1 MPTET
6 KLPAR
11 VTQAP
16 TTAIAFLDE
25 LSKSVAKVTEI
36 PELKKRMA
44 LIDAVRAYANHYGE
58 EAEPVK
64 RQAAAAWVLHMI
76 RLGELLAEL
85 NIRPGRRLDI
95 TNVVADDNSPLLR
108 EMGVSRDLA
117 SAAGT
122 MKKAKKWAVGVAKA
136 IGTGARK
143 RFAKTEIVLEARRM
157 VASEEAEG
165 PKARPKPGAAPL
177 PGGDG
182 PLFLGDFTEIGHRV
196 ADNSVALVLTDPPY
210 DRDSLHLYGA
220 AADFAARVL
229 LPGGSLIAYA
239 PNYALPEAFEN
250 MTGTLRYW
258 WTLALLYERPASL
271 MVEFGIQVCYKP
283 LLWFVKGGRH
293 DKQRIVK
300 DVISGIAG
308 ARQKTE
314 HEWQQSVDAA
324 TALITLLTDKK
335 DLVCDPMAGA
345 ATTLVAALASGR
357 RAVGF
362 EIKPETH
369 RLALRRMAER

>member
-1 MPTET
+1 MSET

-25 LSKSVAKVTEI
+25 LSKSVAKVTEV
-36 PELKKRMA
+36 PELKKRLA
-44 LIDAVRAYANHYGE
+44 LIDAVRAYANHYGK

-64 RQAAAAWVLHMI
+64 RAAAAAWVLHMV
-76 RLGELLAEL
+76 RLHELLKGL
-85 NIRPGRRLDI
+85 NVHSGRPTKSWETLVPDEGLRTI
-95 TNVVADDNSPLLR
+95 LR
-108 EMGVSRDLA
+108 EEGISYDLA
-117 SAAGT
+117 SAAAALGN
-122 MKKAKKWAVGVAKA
+122 AKKWAEGVAKA
-136 IGTGARK
+136 IATGTRK
-143 RFAKTEIVLEARRM
+143 RFAKNEVVLEGRRM
-157 VASEEAEG
+157 VASERAEA
-165 PKARPKPGAAPL
+165 PKAKQGAEPL

-182 PLFLGDFTEIGHRV
+182 PLFLGDFTEIGQRV

-210 DRDSLHLYGA
+210 DRNSLHLYGA

-239 PNYALPEAFEN
+239 PNYALPEVFES
-250 MTGTLRYW
+250 MTGLLRYW

-271 MVEFGIQVCYKP
+271 MVEFGVQVCYKP

-293 DKQRIVK
+293 DKQRIVR

-324 TALITLLTDKK
+324 TAIITLLTDKK
-335 DLVCDPMAGA
+335 DLVCDPMAGS
-345 ATTLVAALASGR
+345 ATTLVAAVASGR

-362 EIKPETH
+362 EVKPETH
-369 RLALRRMAER
+369 RLALKRLAE